1 MEAPHGTSTLRLVSS
16 HIPPAILH
24 LRIRAEEFSAREI
37 LEAFEPR
44 NSRAARSSRRLAE
57 IHAPIQHTIESTR
70 IPFMTAYV
78 LHHRALSQFLP
89 ISRGSRMTCKFPI
102 CDFGTLHRAR
112 GHH

>member
-78 LHHRALSQFLP
+78 LHYRALSQFLP